1 MNANAKNVSRNMKC
15 PLRHQGCLPRH
26 KRDYKEHQKLA
37 ATQCNSDLP
46 YARNETTFAP
56 KKSKN
61 EILSTRSTVALAVAL
76 SCSFAWCPGLALYG
90 FTLWTECPRNINN
103 KRSISI
109 GFWNTLNSQHVGLY
123 GGPMFFGLVSSV
135 GQNAQETCMKE

>member
-1 MNANAKNVSRNMKC
+1 MNADAKNVLRKMKC

-46 YARNETTFAP
+46 YAGNETTFAP

-61 EILSTRSTVALAVAL
+61 EILSTRTTVALAVAL
-76 SCSFAWCPGLALYG
+76 ACSFAWCSALALYG
-90 FTLWTECPRNINN
+90 FMLWTVKGDVHSP
-103 KRSISI
+103 
-109 GFWNTLNSQHVGLY
+109 
-123 GGPMFFGLVSSV
+123 
-135 GQNAQETCMKE
+135 